1 MQIGH
6 TSTLAP
12 DHEPGDRLGVMS
24 LDPPSLPAEQSSP
37 EPLAFEGEVA
47 LLVDLLKL
55 GTFIGTPMR
64 EGVAE
69 PLGLT
74 PTDLRIILALGGEG
88 ELAGHD
94 LSEIMGVPPMNV
106 SRALAVLAERG
117 LVEPGR
123 NRSNRRRKPVR
134 LTAAGEA
141 LFAQTVPAME
151 RVGANLFKGVSQ
163 RDRDAFRRVAA
174 AVLARIGIWGG

>member
-1 MQIGH
+1 
-6 TSTLAP
+6 
-12 DHEPGDRLGVMS
+12 MS
-24 LDPPSLPAEQSSP
+24 VDPAITDASDTPT
-37 EPLAFEGEVA
+37 FERDVA

-64 EGVAE
+64 EGVAD

-74 PTDLRIILALGGEG
+74 TTDLRILLALGGEG

-106 SRALAVLAERG
+106 SRAIGVLTERG
-117 LVEPGR
+117 LVEPGH

-134 LTAAGEA
+134 LTEAGEA

-151 RVGANLFKGVSQ
+151 RVGADLFKGVPQ

-174 AVLARIGIWGG
+174 AVLVRIGRWGG

>member
-1 MQIGH
+1 
-6 TSTLAP
+6 
-12 DHEPGDRLGVMS
+12 MS
-24 LDPPSLPAEQSSP
+24 VDPAITAASDTPT
-37 EPLAFEGEVA
+37 FEGDVA

-64 EGVAE
+64 EGVAD
-69 PLGLT
+69 PLDLT
-74 PTDLRIILALGGEG
+74 TTDLRIVLALGGEG

-106 SRALAVLAERG
+106 SRAIAVLTERG

-123 NRSNRRRKPVR
+123 NRTNRRRKPVR
-134 LTAAGEA
+134 LTEAGEA

-151 RVGANLFKGVSQ
+151 RVGADLFKGVPQ

-174 AVLARIGIWGG
+174 SVLERIGRWGG

>member
-1 MQIGH
+1 MN
-6 TSTLAP
+6 P
-12 DHEPGDRLGVMS
+12 V
-24 LDPPSLPAEQSSP
+24 PAP
-37 EPLAFEGEVA
+37 EPQQDAPVDLAIDGEVA

-64 EGVAE
+64 EGVAD

-74 PTDLRIILALGGEG
+74 TTDLRIVLALGGEG

-106 SRALAVLAERG
+106 SRAIAALTERG
-117 LVEPGR
+117 LVEPGA

-134 LTAAGEA
+134 LTDAGQR
-141 LFAQTVPAME
+141 LFARTIPAMAH
-151 RVGANLFKGVSQ
+151 VGADLFKGVSQ
-163 RDRDAFRRVAA
+163 RDREAFRRVAA
-174 AVLARIGIWGG
+174 SVLARIGRWGG

>member
-1 MQIGH
+1 MSDDPA
-6 TSTLAP
+6 TP
-12 DHEPGDRLGVMS
+12 DHVAA
-24 LDPPSLPAEQSSP
+24 DPV
-37 EPLAFEGEVA
+37 AFEGEVA

-64 EGVAE
+64 DGVAE
-69 PLGLT
+69 PVGLT
-74 PTDLRIILALGGEG
+74 HTDLRIVLALGGEG

-106 SRALAVLAERG
+106 SRAIAALSERG

-134 LTAAGEA
+134 LTPAGEA

-151 RVGANLFKGVSQ
+151 RVGANLFKGVPQ

-174 AVLARIGIWGG
+174 TVLSRIGRWGG

>member
-1 MQIGH
+1 MD
-6 TSTLAP
+6 TPPAP
-12 DHEPGDRLGVMS
+12 VPAANAALLDGD
-24 LDPPSLPAEQSSP
+24 
-37 EPLAFEGEVA
+37 VA

-74 PTDLRIILALGGEG
+74 TTDLRIVLALGGEG

-106 SRALAVLAERG
+106 SRAIPALMQRG
-117 LVEPGR
+117 LVEPGA
-123 NRSNRRRKPVR
+123 NRRNRRRKPVR
-134 LTAAGEA
+134 LTPAGQE
-141 LFAQTVPAME
+141 LFAQTIPAMAH
-151 RVGANLFKGVSQ
+151 VGADLFKGVTA
-163 RDRDAFRRVAA
+163 RDREAFRRVAA
-174 AVLARIGIWGG
+174 AVLTRIGRWGG

>member
-1 MQIGH
+1 MD
-6 TSTLAP
+6 SPPTLDSAAIAP
-12 DHEPGDRLGVMS
+12 LI
-24 LDPPSLPAEQSSP
+24 
-37 EPLAFEGEVA
+37 EGEVA

-64 EGVAE
+64 EGVAD

-74 PTDLRIILALGGEG
+74 TTDLRIVLALGGEG

-106 SRALAVLAERG
+106 SRAIAALTQRG
-117 LVEPGR
+117 LVEPGS
-123 NRSNRRRKPVR
+123 NRRNRRRKPVR

-141 LFAQTVPAME
+141 LFAQTIPAMAH
-151 RVGANLFKGVSQ
+151 VGADLFKGVSS
-163 RDRDAFRRVAA
+163 RDREAFRRVAA
-174 AVLARIGIWGG
+174 AVLARIGRWGG